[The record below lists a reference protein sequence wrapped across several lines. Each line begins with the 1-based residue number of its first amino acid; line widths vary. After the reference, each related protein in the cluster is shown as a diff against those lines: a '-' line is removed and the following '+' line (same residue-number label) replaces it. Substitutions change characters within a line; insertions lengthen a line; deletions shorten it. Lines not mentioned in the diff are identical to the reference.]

1 MTTTT
6 APAASLA
13 DAFANAERLLETDPR
28 LAVEQARAILEVVP
42 RHADTTRLLA
52 TALRLSGETEAAL
65 ATIAP
70 LAKGLP
76 NLPLA
81 QLELGLCLERLGR
94 TAEAAQAFDRASALE
109 PRLSEAWRGLSECLA
124 LLGDEAGAERALAR
138 QLRASTRDPLLIEAA
153 TALGEDRLGEA
164 ERLLRERLKADPA
177 DVAAIRM
184 LAETGARLGRYADAE
199 GLLIRCLELA
209 PSFAAARH
217 NLATML
223 YRQNKNR
230 EALAEIQRLTD
241 KDARHP
247 GYANLRAAILAR
259 LGEYE
264 AAIAVCERM
273 LADYPNQPK
282 GWMSYGHALKTVG
295 RQADSIAA
303 YRQALEQAPT
313 LGEAWWSLANL
324 KTVKFTAEDVA
335 AMTAALD
342 APGLSDDDRLHLHYA
357 LGKAREDAQ
366 AWDDSFAHYAA
377 GAAIRRKQLDYDPE
391 ENAAETARTKA
402 VFTPAFLAAR
412 AGQGS
417 QAPDPIFIVGL
428 PRAGSTLIEQILASH
443 PAVHGA
449 GEINYFAAAAALFAD
464 RARGDFPE
472 MLAKLSN
479 ADFAV
484 LARAYLERFADLP
497 ADTKRI
503 VDKMPSN
510 FLFAGLIHLALPNAR
525 IIHVRRKPFFIDKMP
540 NNFAHAGF
548 IHLILP
554 NAKIIDARRHP
565 LGCCFSGFKQHFARG
580 QAFSYD
586 LTDIGR
592 YYADYVELM
601 AHFDTVLPGRVHRV
615 IYEAMIEDPERE
627 IRALLDHCGLP
638 FEDACLTPHKTERA
652 VRTASS
658 EQVRRPIKD
667 AVEHWQKFE
676 SHLPPLK
683 QALGPVLDAYPDA
696 PVI

>member
-1 MTTTT
+1 MTLRLTPPPSARSPRAMTTTT

-13 DAFANAERLLETDPR
+13 DAFANAERLLESDPR
-28 LAVEQARAILEVVP
+28 LAAEQARAILEVVP

-52 TALRLSGETEAAL
+52 TALRLSGEVEAAL
-65 ATIAP
+65 ATVAP
-70 LAKGLP
+70 LAQALP
-76 NLPLA
+76 NLPLG

-94 TAEAAQAFDRASALE
+94 TAEAVQAFDRASALE
-109 PRLSEAWRGLSECLA
+109 PRLSEAWRGLSEGLA

-199 GLLIRCLELA
+199 GLLTRCLELA

-241 KDARHP
+241 KDPRHP

-259 LGEYE
+259 LGEYDQ
-264 AAIAVCERM
+264 AIAVCERM

-303 YRQALEQAPT
+303 YRKALEQAPT

-324 KTVKFTAEDVA
+324 KTVKFSPEDVA

-357 LGKAREDAQ
+357 LGKANEDAE

-377 GAAIRRKQLDYDPE
+377 GAAIRREQLAYDPE
-391 ENAAETARTKA
+391 ENAAETARAKA

-412 AGQGS
+412 AGRGS
-417 QAPDPIFIVGL
+417 DAPDPIFIVGL
-428 PRAGSTLIEQILASH
+428 PRAGSTLVEQILASH
-443 PAVHGA
+443 SMVEGTMELPDLIVMARRLGGKTAH
-449 GEINYFAAAAALFAD
+449 
-464 RARGDFPE
+464 RAESSYPE
-472 MLAKLSN
+472 
-479 ADFAV
+479 V
-484 LARAYLERFADLP
+484 LADLSPDQLRELGEEFIERTRVQRKTD
-497 ADTKRI
+497 
-503 VDKMPSN
+503 
-510 FLFAGLIHLALPNAR
+510 
-525 IIHVRRKPFFIDKMP
+525 KPFFIDKMP

-592 YYADYVELM
+592 YYTDYVELM
-601 AHFDTVLPGRVHRV
+601 AHFDAVLPGRVHRV

-638 FEDACLTPHKTERA
+638 FEEACLTPHKTERA

-658 EQVRRPIKD
+658 EQVRRPIFKD

-676 SHLPPLK
+676 SHLDPLK
-683 QALGPVLDAYPDA
+683 AALGPVLDAYPDA